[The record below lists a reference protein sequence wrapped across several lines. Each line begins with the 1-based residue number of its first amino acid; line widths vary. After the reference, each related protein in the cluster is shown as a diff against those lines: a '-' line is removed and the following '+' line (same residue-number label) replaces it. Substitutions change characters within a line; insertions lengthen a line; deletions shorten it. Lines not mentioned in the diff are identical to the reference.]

1 MTETE
6 SERVRRILYNRRIF
20 FPCPRANLLKNPI
33 NIGDIDGGMKGEDNE
48 ITSWKLPS
56 PREQGKLEEAIFR
69 IGGGNQ

>member
-48 ITSWKLPS
+48 ITS
-56 PREQGKLEEAIFR
+56 
-69 IGGGNQ
+69 